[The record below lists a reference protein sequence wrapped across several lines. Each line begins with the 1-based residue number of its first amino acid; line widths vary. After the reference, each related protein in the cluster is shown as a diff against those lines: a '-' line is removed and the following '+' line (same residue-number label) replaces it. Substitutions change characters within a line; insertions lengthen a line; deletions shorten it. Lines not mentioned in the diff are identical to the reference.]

1 MEIETAFVNPL
12 IPFIRIFLHLSPEKT
27 IKLFGERLPPQW
39 KRDPDIV
46 CGVLK
51 EGGVKLALFKIPNLM
66 SAVTEEHGQSLSL
79 TSPQNITLPE
89 MGL

>member
-12 IPFIRIFLHLSPEKT
+12 IPFIRIFLHLSPKNNKALWRET
-27 IKLFGERLPPQW
+27 SPQW